1 MGIDETREPTPI
13 PETDEELL
21 AQCRVDTFRSGGKGG
36 QHQNVTESGV
46 RLTHLPSGVVTTCR
60 AERSQ
65 HRNRT
70 LALSRLR
77 KKLEALNRSD
87 PERIPTKVPPG
98 QKKKRL
104 EEKRR
109 RSRLKD
115 QRKRPRRD
123 NGEE

>member
-1 MGIDETREPTPI
+1 MDRDETREPIRI

-87 PERIPTKVPPG
+87 PERIPTKVPSG
-98 QKKKRL
+98 QKRKRL

-115 QRKRPRRD
+115 QRKRPGRE
-123 NGEE
+123 NGED

>member
-1 MGIDETREPTPI
+1 MERDDTREPIPI

-36 QHQNVTESGV
+36 QHQNVTDSGV
-46 RLTHLPSGVVTTCR
+46 RLTHLPSGVVTTSR

-65 HRNRT
+65 HRNRA

-77 KKLEALNRSD
+77 KKLEALNRID
-87 PERIPTKVPPG
+87 PERIPTKVPSG
-98 QKKKRL
+98 QKKRRL

-115 QRKRPRRD
+115 QRKRLRPD
-123 NGEE
+123 NSEE